1 MRRLLADTRAGTGRF
16 LATPGGRALRHVAWW
31 LLFIGFEY
39 YVFRS
44 FGQKPIVT
52 WSFVLKDT
60 VATIGSY
67 YFFSQV
73 LLPRFLLRRRW
84 LLTALGLVAIYYGW
98 ALCSYACYAL
108 LDRYGLIS
116 ADLYSYA
123 HRFLDGSLWA
133 GVFSWRSVSMG
144 LNDFAVTV
152 VPPILLR
159 FIRFL
164 LRGSNHSLRL
174 ERENLHLEVNF
185 LKAQV
190 NPHFLF
196 NTLNNLY
203 TMVVKQD
210 ARAPDMVQHLTHLL
224 HYTVFESDAALVP
237 LAREVEFLTAYLQL
251 ERLRYGQKVRIDYQ
265 QTGPLDAYRVMPLL
279 FFPFVENAFKHGV
292 DSSLDASWVAISLTA
307 ADGWLQFEVRNS
319 FSPNAPRREVGGVGI
334 ANVQKRLALHYPP
347 QDYQLRLTHDPDP
360 YTYRVTL
367 ALRLAPAASAVTAVA
382 STLAPTLIL

>member
-1 MRRLLADTRAGTGRF
+1 MRLLPADTRARASRF
-16 LATPGGRALRHVAWW
+16 FATPGGRLLRHAAWW
-31 LLFIGFEY
+31 LLFVGFEY

-44 FGQKPIVT
+44 FGQPPVVT
-52 WSFVLKDT
+52 WAFVLKDT

-67 YFFSQV
+67 YFFAEV
-73 LLPRFLLRRRW
+73 LLPRILLRRRW
-84 LLTALGLVAIYYGW
+84 LLTALGLVAIYYFW

-108 LDRYGLIS
+108 LDRAGLIS

-159 FIRFL
+159 FLRFVL
-164 LRGSNHSLRL
+164 HSSNHSLRL

-203 TMVVKQD
+203 MMVVKQD
-210 ARAPDMVQHLTHLL
+210 KRAPDMVQHLTQLL
-224 HYTVFESDAALVP
+224 HYTVFESEAALVP
-237 LAREVEFLTAYLQL
+237 LAREVEFLEAYLQL

-265 QTGPLDAYRVMPLL
+265 QTGQLAAYRVTPLL

-307 ADGWLQFEVRNS
+307 AEGWLHLEVRNS
-319 FSPNAPRREVGGVGI
+319 YSPQAPRREVGGVGI
-334 ANVQKRLALHYPP
+334 ANVQKRLALHYLP
-347 QDYQLRLTHDPDP
+347 QDYQLHLVQDPDTH
-360 YTYRVTL
+360 TYHVVL
-367 ALRLAPAASAVTAVA
+367 ALRLASAAAAVPAGASLLPI
-382 STLAPTLIL
+382 SPTL